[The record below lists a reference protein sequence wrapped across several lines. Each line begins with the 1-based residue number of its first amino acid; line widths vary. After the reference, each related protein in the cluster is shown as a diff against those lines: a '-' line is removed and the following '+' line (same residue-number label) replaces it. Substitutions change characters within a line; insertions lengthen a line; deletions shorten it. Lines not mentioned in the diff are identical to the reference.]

1 MDDRG
6 GAAAVSLLNVAR
18 WRSCLMFDSQCDLAA
33 LVYEQDQNPNPSKI
47 LHDFAVCEV
56 FEQATGGPIS

>member
-1 MDDRG
+1 MDDRGG

-18 WRSCLMFDSQCDLAA
+18 WRSCLVFDSQCDLAA
-33 LVYEQDQNPNPSKI
+33 LVYEQDQNPNKI

-56 FEQATGGPIS
+56 FK